1 MKYTFKIL
9 KEVDAQKWD
18 HDLSKIDYADTFQ
31 TAEYLSY
38 KSFEEKRTPFFIYV
52 YDDTGNVKGQLG
64 LVVQKSVTIYSSLV
78 LSKIINLF
86 AKLGIR
92 ALWIH
97 GPILHTQDKKA
108 RIEILHTIIKALEA
122 LTKKENIVLIGG
134 YTPHGGYL
142 LDEDYN
148 NEFKKNGYK
157 IIDQYTFV
165 TDLNEN
171 IDKIWNN
178 LAESA
183 KRDVTRAKKR
193 NITVKELEH
202 KDLHEYFSLGQK
214 WAKTKGIEKSVPMNQ
229 REEYWEYY
237 KSGVEKVFL
246 AHEKGELISSLRVG
260 CFNGVVQTFQVVSSY
275 SKPASLGGPLLT
287 WHAIEWAKN
296 AGMKI
301 YDFSGGLSPPSDEKE
316 KKKYEEWWSGLFSYK
331 KKWGGREFPYYNVL
345 KIRRKKTYKLFRTL
359 SKIDWSYRNYKHK
372 MYKKPKKEN
381 KNS

>member
-1 MKYTFKIL
+1 
-9 KEVDAQKWD
+9 
-18 HDLSKIDYADTFQ
+18 
-31 TAEYLSY
+31 
-38 KSFEEKRTPFFIYV
+38 V
-52 YDDTGNVKGQLG
+52 YDDTGDVKGQLG
-64 LVVQKSVTIYSSLV
+64 LVVQKSVNIYSSPV
-78 LSKIINLF
+78 LSKIFILF
-86 AKLGIR
+86 EKLGSR
-92 ALWIH
+92 ALWVH
-97 GPILHTQDKKA
+97 GPILYTQDKKA
-108 RIEILHTIIKALEA
+108 RIEILHTIIKALEV
-122 LTKKENIVLIGG
+122 LTKKENIVLVGG
-134 YTPHGGYL
+134 YTPHGDYL
-142 LDEDYN
+142 IDEDFK

-157 IIDQYTFV
+157 IIDQYTFA

-202 KDLHEYFSLGQK
+202 KDLHEYFSLGEK
-214 WAKTKGIEKSVPMNQ
+214 WAKTKGIEKSVPSNQ
-229 REEYWEYY
+229 QEEFWKYY
-237 KSGVEKVFL
+237 KSGLEKVFL
-246 AHEKGELISSLRVG
+246 AYEKGELVSGHRIT
-260 CFNGVVQTFQVVSSY
+260 CFNGIAYSHKMTNSY
-275 SKPASLGGPLLT
+275 SKPTSLGGPLLT

-345 KIRRKKTYKLFRTL
+345 KIRRKKTYKLFRAL

-372 MYKKPKKEN
+372 RYKKSKK
-381 KNS
+381 